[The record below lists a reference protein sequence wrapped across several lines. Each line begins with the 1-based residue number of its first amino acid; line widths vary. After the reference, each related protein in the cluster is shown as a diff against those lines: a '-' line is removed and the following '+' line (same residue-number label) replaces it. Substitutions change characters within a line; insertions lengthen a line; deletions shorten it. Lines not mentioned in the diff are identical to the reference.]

1 MQNFRQALDL
11 SSDGVLHRRNR
22 SALNACWCF
31 TICFCVVLALMNFAQ
46 SSAGLCMAYI
56 LILCF
61 TAPLVFG
68 LFTRALACQCGSYK
82 FIAYRPY
89 GAFLFFA
96 FYHGIGG
103 ADPLPLY
110 SERLDIHVEI
120 FPWEA
125 HEIFHVVSPATF
137 EELVPLV
144 GTFPTQILQ
153 ISERFRHGLH
163 TFHCVACRT
172 KVWVRDLTEE
182 GIEPHPGPKFK
193 PRNKFVLIGWN
204 CTSLNKGSLSKMR
217 TMQADAYALHETHLS

>member
-1 MQNFRQALDL
+1 
-11 SSDGVLHRRNR
+11 
-22 SALNACWCF
+22 
-31 TICFCVVLALMNFAQ
+31 
-46 SSAGLCMAYI
+46 MAYI

-61 TAPLVFG
+61 TARLVFG
-68 LFTRALACQCGSYK
+68 LFTRALLACQCGSYK

-125 HEIFHVVSPATF
+125 HEIFRVVSPVTF

-144 GTFPTQILQ
+144 SGTFPAQILQ

-182 GIEPHPGPKFK
+182 GIEPHPGPNFK

-217 TMQADAYALHETHLS
+217 TMQADAYALHETHLSSLNISDRKG